1 MNNADCSADFT
12 DKAIPRVNMGRH
24 HSVAGEVRRSRAF
37 FINQTFEAMRHN
49 VTVPVFIE
57 VNVQTR
63 SQLLNRSVPQDREV
77 E

>member
-12 DKAIPRVNMGRH
+12 NKAIPRVNMGRH

-49 VTVPVFIE
+49 VTVQVK
-57 VNVQTR
+57 VQTR